1 MRLTHRCSL
10 AIIGILLFTAG
21 LFLSGCQL
29 LQKEPTSPADSL
41 AVADSIQFAPDSL
54 LAQQVAD
61 DSTSSSAQ
69 DSVRSAGADSLSST
83 ALLTATIQ
91 NADSQLVAIP
101 VVQLDSLLKRLD
113 ALQLQE
119 AASDTTGG
127 RNAALQD
134 QLTNAVGGIQ
144 HLGRNI
150 LVSIITILV
159 FFYIIRSIAWTL
171 ERFSEQSATR
181 RLFFK
186 RLVPIIRLLA
196 WSLAIYI
203 ILIHI
208 FALKESQLISAWA
221 AVGLAVGFASQDILK
236 NIFGGIIIIID
247 QPFQVGDKINIGGTY
262 GEVTSI
268 GLRSTRIVT
277 PDDNLVSVPN
287 AQVVESQVA
296 NANAGALDCQVVI
309 DLYLP
314 GWVDVM
320 EAKAIAYDAA
330 ANSNYVYL
338 QKPIVVNIKDLFKE
352 TFLTHLAVKAY
363 VIDTRYEFAFASD
376 VTETAKAQFQ
386 RKGMLAPLGKI
397 LAVDQGTAEHKAAEN
412 KAAENK
418 AAENGAVDNSSVEN
432 RATAQGSADSHQE
445 K

>member
-1 MRLTHRCSL
+1 MHLLYRHVL
-10 AIIGILLFTAG
+10 ATASAFFALSALFIIGCALPQGDAPSTADTTDVQ
-21 LFLSGCQL
+21 SSIS
-29 LQKEPTSPADSL
+29 TSLDSL
-41 AVADSIQFAPDSL
+41 GLTGTQSTPD
-54 LAQQVAD
+54 A
-61 DSTSSSAQ
+61 
-69 DSVRSAGADSLSST
+69 ST
-83 ALLTATIQ
+83 ALDSILHAASDSIPGSQAGQLDSLT
-91 NADSQLVAIP
+91 VAVP
-101 VVQLDSLLKRLD
+101 AALLDSLLKEVAALKAGANTDSTSTQD
-113 ALQLQE
+113 ADLQE
-119 AASDTTGG
+119 
-127 RNAALQD
+127 

-150 LVSIITILV
+150 LISVLLILC
-159 FFYIIRSIAWTL
+159 FFYIIRAIAWTL

-186 RLVPIIRLLA
+186 RLVPIVRITI
-196 WSLAIYI
+196 WTLAIYI

-236 NIFGGIIIIID
+236 NIFGGVIIIID

-296 NANAGALDCQVVI
+296 NANAGALDCQVVT

-314 GWVDVM
+314 GWVDVLA
-320 EAKAIAYDAA
+320 AKAIAYEAA

-338 QKPIVVNIKDLFKE
+338 DKPIVVNVKDEFKE
-352 TFLTHLAVKAY
+352 TFLTHLVVKAY

-376 VTETAKAQFQ
+376 VTETAKAEFQ
-386 RKGMLAPLGKI
+386 KKGMLTPLSTVLSI
-397 LAVDQGTAEHKAAEN
+397 EHQDAG
-412 KAAENK
+412 
-418 AAENGAVDNSSVEN
+418 NGAV
-432 RATAQGSADSHQE
+432 GSQDSL

>member
-1 MRLTHRCSL
+1 MRLTHRFLL
-10 AIIGILLFTAG
+10 AIQGALFVFVILAA
-21 LFLSGCQL
+21 SGCEFIQN
-29 LQKEPTSPADSL
+29 QSTGGADSL
-41 AVADSIQFAPDSL
+41 AVADSSLGGVIDSL
-54 LAQQVAD
+54 EKMVPAPRDASVAENAQAQNNAQEAPPTPAALPDTQTVAV
-61 DSTSSSAQ
+61 SAT
-69 DSVRSAGADSLSST
+69 L
-83 ALLTATIQ
+83 
-91 NADSQLVAIP
+91 
-101 VVQLDSLLKRLD
+101 LDSLLH
-113 ALQLQE
+113 E
-119 AASDTTGG
+119 V
-127 RNAALQD
+127 AALRSAVQPD
-134 QLTNAVGGIQ
+134 TAGAAADRDPQNQLTNAVGGIQ

-150 LVSIITILV
+150 LLSILTILL
-159 FFYIIRSIAWTL
+159 FFYVIRSISWTL

-186 RLVPIIRLLA
+186 RLVPIVRILM
-196 WSLAIYI
+196 WTLAIYI
-203 ILIHI
+203 ILIHV
-208 FALKESQLISAWA
+208 FALKESQLISAWTA
-221 AVGLAVGFASQDILK
+221 IGLAVGFASQDILK

-314 GWVDVM
+314 GWVDVLK
-320 EAKAIAYDAA
+320 AKNIAYNAA

-338 QKPIVVNIKDLFKE
+338 EKPIVVNVKDVFKE

-376 VTETAKAQFQ
+376 VTETAKAEFQ
-386 RKGMLAPLGKI
+386 RNNMLIPLTNMLTVGQKES
-397 LAVDQGTAEHKAAEN
+397 G
-412 KAAENK
+412 
-418 AAENGAVDNSSVEN
+418 NGSIDSEVEP
-432 RATAQGSADSHQE
+432 Q
-445 K
+445 